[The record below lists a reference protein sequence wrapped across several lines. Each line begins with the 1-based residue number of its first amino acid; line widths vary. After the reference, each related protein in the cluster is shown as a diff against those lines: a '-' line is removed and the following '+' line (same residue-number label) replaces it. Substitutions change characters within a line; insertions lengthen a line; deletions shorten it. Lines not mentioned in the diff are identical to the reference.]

1 MSQVGQTGSTQN
13 APVDYS
19 SQAGAAGDAKAL
31 DRVSAGALDQQN
43 IRFADQQ
50 TRNEVLKGQQLR
62 APELDVPEDVK
73 PTALESASSDI
84 SDVSKLTEKVLK
96 STNALIQNGQSGNL
110 TPDQQARL
118 KQHSETLNGT
128 ADYLSSIHGHNI
140 GSAEGKRSVLAGLGF
155 SQSQMDA
162 LLSLAS
168 PDDSGTDLA
177 SLHGGQAALQGKKDA
192 LSNLGFSEAQI
203 DALLSLANPDEEGS
217 ALASMHQAGSNA
229 KSALQA
235 LGFTGSQA
243 ERLLNLLNGQAS
255 GASAEQKQL
264 LAQMGLSEEAAE
276 VVLTT
281 ANPAALKQQD
291 ALIKG
296 TSAQQVADLQSLAQT
311 TSIFSTGSPAGDAVV
326 EQLADIFMVLE
337 LLHEMAVQSRRTAR
351 EVRSAEYDAAKQE
364 ILNQAD
370 EMKKAAVHTLVAGVV
385 SGAAKV
391 AAGAVSAAGA
401 FGGAKGKAPA
411 GADATAQSQ
420 AQSAAMQQSMQKAG
434 AVSQMVQGAG
444 DMAAAGFNY
453 QASLHSAKQKEHE
466 AFQKTHE
473 NAAASSSEFMQMHQ
487 DMVKTVQSKMDEIIR
502 TWFETLKST
511 NRI

>member
-13 APVDYS
+13 APVDYN
-19 SQAGAAGDAKAL
+19 SQAGAASDAKSL
-31 DRVSAGALDQQN
+31 DKVSAGALDQEN

-50 TRNEVLKGQQLR
+50 TRNEILKGQQVR
-62 APELDVPEDVK
+62 APELDVPEEVK
-73 PTALESASSDI
+73 PTALEAANSDVG
-84 SDVSKLTEKVLK
+84 DVSKLTEKVLK
-96 STNALIQNGQSGNL
+96 STDSLLQNGLNGTL
-110 TPDQQARL
+110 TPEQQARL
-118 KQHSETLNGT
+118 KQHSQTLAGT
-128 ADYLSSIHGHNI
+128 AGYLSAIHGHNL

-162 LLSLAS
+162 LLSLAN
-168 PDDSGTDLA
+168 PDDAGSGLA
-177 SLHGGQAALQGKKDA
+177 SIHGAPLQGKKDA
-192 LSNLGFSEAQI
+192 LANLGFSESQVE
-203 DALLSLANPDEEGS
+203 ALLSLADPDDSGNS
-217 ALASMHQAGSNA
+217 LASLRQAGSDVKA
-229 KSALQA
+229 GLQA
-235 LGFTGSQA
+235 LGFTANQA
-243 ERLLNLLNGQAS
+243 ERLQALLNGQPSA
-255 GASAEQKQL
+255 GSAEQKQL
-264 LAQMGLSEEAAE
+264 LTQMGLNEEAAE
-276 VVLTT
+276 VVLTN
-281 ANPAALKQQD
+281 ANPAAVKQQD

-296 TSAQQVADLQSLAQT
+296 TNAEQIAQLQSQAQL
-311 TSIFSTGSPAGDAVV
+311 TSAFSTGAPYSAGVV
-326 EQLADIFMVLE
+326 EQLADIFVVLE

-370 EMKKAAVHTLVAGVV
+370 EMKKAAVQTLVAGAV

-420 AQSAAMQQSMQKAG
+420 AQSAAMQQSMQRAG

-473 NAAASSSEFMQMHQ
+473 NSAQSSSEFMQLHQ